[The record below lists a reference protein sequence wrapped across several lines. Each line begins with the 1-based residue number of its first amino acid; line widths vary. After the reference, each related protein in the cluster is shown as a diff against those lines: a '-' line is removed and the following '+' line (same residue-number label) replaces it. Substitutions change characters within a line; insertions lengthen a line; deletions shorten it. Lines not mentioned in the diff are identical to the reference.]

1 MSVMALTCRGVDW
14 VVGAIKSWLWRG
26 RWCGGVQNY
35 SFTQQQ
41 GGFLIYIPQYMLHIL
56 CRRAGLVAIVVV
68 SCLVRTLGVSWMGC
82 GSGHGVVGF
91 DYQ

>member
-1 MSVMALTCRGVDW
+1 MALTGRGVNW
-14 VVGAIKSWLWRG
+14 IVAAIKSRLWRG

-41 GGFLIYIPQYMLHIL
+41 CGFLVYIVQYMPQRL
-56 CRRAGLVAIVVV
+56 CRRAGLVAMMVV

-91 DYQ
+91 DNQ